1 MNETKI
7 TSNLKNNFVL
17 DGRVLCNRFNSPG
30 AVAAAASKKRDAN
43 KITLKIQ
50 SDKWKRPL
58 QIDLMKTDKFRILYI
73 KCAEELKVPLDH
85 LKLR

>member
-1 MNETKI
+1 MELI
-7 TSNLKNNFVL
+7 S
-17 DGRVLCNRFNSPG
+17 DGRVLTNAFNSPVAGLG
-30 AVAAAASKKRDAN
+30 APKKRDAN

-58 QIDLMKTDKFRILYI
+58 QIDLLKTDKFRILYI
-73 KCAEELKVPLDH
+73 KCAEELKVNHDQ